1 LLIQE
6 AFMEVIL
13 IKDVDKIGRAGTV
26 VKVKDGFAR
35 NLLLPNKLAIEVTPG
50 NLKRLEQD
58 KQKNLEVLEKKKQE
72 ALVLKERL
80 DNLSLTISA
89 TAQDEKSLYG
99 SVTAQDVSN
108 ALKEEGIEIEK
119 SLIILDEPIKSLG
132 IYEIPVK
139 LHPEV
144 PAKIKT
150 WIVKK

>member
-1 LLIQE
+1 
-6 AFMEVIL
+6 MEVIL